1 MKKVLGYLKPYIGRM
16 SLGLTI
22 KFTGTIMDLFIPW
35 ILAHIIDY
43 IIPKQNVMS
52 IVSWGGL
59 MIICSILGVTFN
71 IVANRMAAK
80 VARDTTQ
87 RVRYDLFVKISH
99 LSSAQ
104 VDEFGI
110 PSLISRMTTDTYNVH
125 SMIGM
130 MQRIGIRAP
139 IIVIGGIFV
148 TLTLDFYL
156 TLVLIAILPLLGL
169 LVYFITLKSLPL
181 YKEQQSA
188 IDRLIRKV
196 RENIVGIRVIKA
208 LSKSDY
214 EIEHFKEVN
223 SDAVKKEKKAGMT
236 SAIINP
242 AMSMLLN
249 LGLVCIIIVGAYRV
263 NLGLTEVGKI
273 IAFLSYF
280 TIILNAMMAI
290 TRVFVVL
297 SKASASANRIADVLD
312 TEKDLIKQ
320 DDVTEYNKEV
330 KSDYHIEFNN
340 VSFSY
345 NSVENNISN
354 INFKL
359 KRGESLGI
367 IGSTGSGK
375 TTIINLLMRFYD
387 VSEGEILIDGQN
399 IKSFEKNA
407 LNEKF
412 GVVFQNDTIFEDTI
426 LENITLG
433 RKIDLEQ
440 VKEAALHAQAAPFIE
455 NIENTYDAKLD
466 IRGANLSGGQ
476 KQRILIARALV
487 GRPEILILDDSSSAL
502 DYKTDANLRKEI
514 RENYGETTTII
525 VAQRVS
531 SIMNSDHILVLEDG
545 EVIGYGTHDEL
556 INTCEIYKEIS
567 NSQMSEE
574 Y

>member
-297 SKASASANRIADVLD
+297 SKASASANRIAEVLD